1 LENIQEEE
9 KEARET
15 LKALQWNFAIV
26 DGTVTQMVEEMK
38 NVIIRHEKA
47 LTMTLVRHKK

>member
-1 LENIQEEE
+1 LDQKLHDIQQKLENIQEEE

-26 DGTVTQMVEEMK
+26 DGIVTQMLEE
-38 NVIIRHEKA
+38 
-47 LTMTLVRHKK
+47 